1 MALRRGFKS
10 EAERIARRVRTD
22 LGFSGTRSVSPEVLA
37 DLLGIEVRSG
47 DELISRERF
56 DELEAI
62 QPGSFSACTLLP
74 SHDRV
79 VVVYNPLSRETR
91 RRSDLAHELAHVLLD
106 HELSRLERLG
116 NVTFLSCDATQEEE
130 AAWLSGCL
138 LLPRALLLSE
148 VRRGATARDIAKKS
162 GVSEQMAQYR
172 LNVTG
177 VARQNQALNR
187 RRARR

>member
-74 SHDRV
+74 
-79 VVVYNPLSRETR
+79 
-91 RRSDLAHELAHVLLD
+91 
-106 HELSRLERLG
+106 
-116 NVTFLSCDATQEEE
+116 C
-130 AAWLSGCL
+130 
-138 LLPRALLLSE
+138 
-148 VRRGATARDIAKKS
+148 
-162 GVSEQMAQYR
+162 
-172 LNVTG
+172 
-177 VARQNQALNR
+177 
-187 RRARR
+187 